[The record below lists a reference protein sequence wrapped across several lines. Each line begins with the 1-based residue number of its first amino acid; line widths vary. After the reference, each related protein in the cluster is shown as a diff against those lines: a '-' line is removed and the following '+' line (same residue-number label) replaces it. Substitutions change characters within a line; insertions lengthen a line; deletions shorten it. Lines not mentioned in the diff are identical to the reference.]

1 VEPTL
6 AKAEARDVVAPC
18 AKSNEKAKSFFSF
31 LWRHWPQQSSGS
43 SVTCILN
50 ATTMARASDLDVA
63 YVARLARINLT
74 EAEANAFQKQLD
86 EVLKYVEKLRQADV
100 RQIQEAA
107 HALPIFN
114 VFREDV
120 QRDWFTAEQAL
131 SNAPRRA
138 NGLFIVPK
146 VVE

>member
-1 VEPTL
+1 
-6 AKAEARDVVAPC
+6 
-18 AKSNEKAKSFFSF
+18 
-31 LWRHWPQQSSGS
+31 
-43 SVTCILN
+43 
-50 ATTMARASDLDVA
+50 MARASDLDVA